1 MIRII
6 AIAVAALALLLVAFL
21 LFNKKQ
27 KPWNE
32 MTADE
37 QKRKKV
43 LVAGGLAV
51 FIAGLLTALLSGKK
65 K

>member
-21 LFNKKQ
+21 LFSKKQ

-32 MTADE
+32 MTGEE
-37 QKRKKV
+37 QQRKNV
-43 LVAGGLAV
+43 LVTGGLAV
-51 FIAGLLTALLSGKK
+51 FVAGLITALLAGKK

>member
-6 AIAVAALALLLVAFL
+6 AIAVAALSFLLVVFL

-32 MTADE
+32 MTQDE

-51 FIAGLLTALLSGKK
+51 FIAGLLTALLAGKK

>member
-6 AIAVAALALLLVAFL
+6 AISVAALALLLVAFL
-21 LFNKKQ
+21 IFNRKQ

-32 MTADE
+32 MTEEE

-51 FIAGLLTALLSGKK
+51 FIAGLLTALLAGKK

>member
-6 AIAVAALALLLVAFL
+6 AIVVAGLALLLVAYL
-21 LFNKKQ
+21 LFSKNQ
-27 KPWNE
+27 KPWNNMSDE
-32 MTADE
+32 E

-43 LVAGGLAV
+43 LVASGLAV
-51 FIAGLLTALLSGKK
+51 FVAGLLTALLAGKK

>member
-6 AIAVAALALLLVAFL
+6 AIVVAALALILVAFL
-21 LFNKKQ
+21 LFSKNQ
-27 KPWNE
+27 KPWNQ
-32 MTADE
+32 MTEEE
-37 QKRKKV
+37 QKRKKA

-51 FIAGLLTALLSGKK
+51 FIAGLLTALLAGKK